1 MTPETR
7 QEPAQSSAARRP
19 ATDAKVVERLVEVA
33 TPLGPAEVSVRR
45 PVGAVGTLLLTHGA
59 NGAIG
64 TADLRALAVAVP
76 EHGWAFALA
85 RQAWAVAGR
94 RMPPPPAAQDEAW
107 RPIVAALMT
116 GRGKLPTPLVVG
128 GRSNGA
134 RVACR
139 TAYDTGADGVV
150 CLAFPLHPPGRP
162 DRLRADEL
170 NLPLAR
176 AIPTRVVQG
185 VTDAFGSPAEVRAH
199 VPDPTIV
206 TEVGGGHGFT
216 KRPSDVVAAVLA
228 HLDAV
233 RARHTA

>member
-1 MTPETR
+1 MSATPAPRVTER
-7 QEPAQSSAARRP
+7 Q
-19 ATDAKVVERLVEVA
+19 VEVE
-33 TPLGPAEVSVRR
+33 TSLGPAEVSVRR

-59 NGAIG
+59 NGAIR
-64 TADLRALAVAVP
+64 TPDLLALSTAVP
-76 EHGWAFALA
+76 AHGWTFALA

-94 RMPPPPAAQDEAW
+94 RMPPPAAAQDDAW
-107 RPIVAALMT
+107 RPILAALMT

-139 TAYDTGADGVV
+139 TAYDTGVDGVL

-170 NLPLAR
+170 NLPLAQG
-176 AIPTRVVQG
+176 IPTRVVQG
-185 VTDAFGSPAEVRAH
+185 SIDPFGSPAEVRTH
-199 VPDPTIV
+199 VPDPQLV
-206 TEVGGGHGFT
+206 TEVAGGHGFT
-216 KRPSDVVAAVLA
+216 RRPTDVVAAVLA

-233 RARHTA
+233 RARHTG